1 MRYLLLTV
9 EPRGQ
14 RETRSEEE
22 GRALY
27 AEMVRFGE
35 GHRRTGAVRGAA
47 RLASV
52 LEVVCLIFN
61 EGYAATT
68 GDDWVRPALRQE
80 ALRLGRIIAGLM
92 PFESGVHGLV
102 ALMEI
107 QTSRLHARVAPRGSP
122 SCCSTRTAPAGI
134 ICSFVVAWLRSNARP
149 VPSRPTGPASLRCT
163 TRSPGLPPS
172 PVVELN
178 RAVAVAMAFGPAA
191 GLQIVDALLAEPAL
205 KTYHLLPSVRGNLLA
220 RLDRVHEARA
230 EFERAATLTRNARE
244 RALLLKRAAACSAG
258 KHVMGPDE

>member
-1 MRYLLLTV
+1 MRYLLLIV

-35 GHRRTGAVRGAA
+35 GLAARVPFEVPRGEALAA

-68 GDDWVRPALRQE
+68 GDDWVRPALCQE

-92 PFESGVHGLV
+92 PLESGVHGLV

-107 QTSRLHARVAPRGSP
+107 QASRLHARVAPRGSP

-134 ICSFVVAWLRSNARP
+134 ICSFVVAWLRSNAPKRWPVRSAPMASRPRSPPATRARP

-163 TRSPGLPPS
+163 TRSPSLPHRRWWSSIAPWPSPWRSAPQQDCRSSTPCSPNPPS
-172 PVVELN
+172 RPTTYCPACIAQ
-178 RAVAVAMAFGPAA
+178 RARQSARPA
-191 GLQIVDALLAEPAL
+191 G
-205 KTYHLLPSVRGNLLA
+205 S
-220 RLDRVHEARA
+220 RA
-230 EFERAATLTRNARE
+230 
-244 RALLLKRAAACSAG
+244 
-258 KHVMGPDE
+258 